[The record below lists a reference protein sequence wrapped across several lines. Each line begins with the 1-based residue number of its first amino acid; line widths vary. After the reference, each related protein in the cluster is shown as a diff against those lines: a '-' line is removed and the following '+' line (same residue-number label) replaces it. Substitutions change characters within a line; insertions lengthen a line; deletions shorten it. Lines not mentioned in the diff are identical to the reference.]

1 MARVFP
7 PREQELLFNMS
18 TEFQLGK
25 MKRILEMDDRNG
37 CTIQTDLMSL
47 NCMLPSGEYYAM
59 NSLPQFFKKSDPM

>member
-1 MARVFP
+1 
-7 PREQELLFNMS
+7 MS

-25 MKRILEMDDRNG
+25 MKRILETDDRNS

-47 NCMLPSGEYYAM
+47 NCMLPNGEYYAM